1 MIAKVIAHENTREQ
15 AILSLKEALKEF
27 EIEGVKNNIPALLQV
42 LDSSE
47 FKGGK
52 IHTNSLSEIMAKNN
66 N

>member
-1 MIAKVIAHENTREQ
+1 MIAKVIAYENTREQ
-15 AILSLKEALKEF
+15 AILSLKEALEVF
-27 EIEGVKNNIPALLQV
+27 EIEGVKNNIPALLQA

-52 IHTNSLSEIMAKNN
+52 IHTNTLSEIMTKNN